1 MIIRRSSQ
9 GENIRM
15 YRNTT
20 PGATRIRTYAD
31 SSTASVSYP
40 SSKTY
45 FVTVNSEV
53 VKSTNSLKVAEEF
66 YTTECKKVYSNTHGR
81 QLVGKH
87 KMINKV
93 CTSKEDY
100 PTSSNNK
107 DEIKAFLDIRSIEY
121 NASDTKNQL
130 LDIVTSL
137 NPYSDLDWQ

>member
-9 GENIRM
+9 GENIRI

-20 PGATRIRTYAD
+20 PGATRIRTYKD

-40 SSKTY
+40 SSKIY
-45 FVTVNSEV
+45 FVTVDSKV

-81 QLVGKH
+81 QLIGKH

-93 CTSKEDY
+93 CTSKDDY
-100 PTSSNNK
+100 PTSSNSK
-107 DEIKAFLDIRSIEY
+107 DEIKAFLDIRIIKY

-130 LDIVTSL
+130 LDIVTNL
-137 NPYSDLDWQ
+137 NPYSELDW

>member
-9 GENIRM
+9 GENIRI

-20 PGATRIRTYAD
+20 PGATRIRTYKD

-40 SSKTY
+40 SSKIY
-45 FVTVNSEV
+45 FVTVDSKV

-93 CTSKEDY
+93 CTAKEDY
-100 PTSSNNK
+100 PTSSNSKN
-107 DEIKAFLDIRSIEY
+107 EIKAFLDIRIIKY
-121 NASDTKNQL
+121 NASDTKNEL
-130 LDIVTSL
+130 LDIVTNL
-137 NPYSDLDWQ
+137 NPYSELDW

>member
-9 GENIRM
+9 GENIRI

-45 FVTVNSEV
+45 FITVNSEV

-93 CTSKEDY
+93 CTSK
-100 PTSSNNK
+100 
-107 DEIKAFLDIRSIEY
+107 DEIKAFLDIRSIDY

-137 NPYSDLDWQ
+137 NPYSELDW

>member
-20 PGATRIRTYAD
+20 PGATRIRTYKD

-40 SSKTY
+40 SSKIY
-45 FVTVNSEV
+45 FVTVDSKV

-81 QLVGKH
+81 QVIGKH

-93 CTSKEDY
+93 CTSKDDY
-100 PTSSNNK
+100 PTSSNSK
-107 DEIKAFLDIRSIEY
+107 DDIKSFLDIRSISY
-121 NASDTKNQL
+121 DASSTKNEL
-130 LDIVTSL
+130 LDIVTIL
-137 NPYSDLDWQ
+137 NPYSELDW

>member
-9 GENIRM
+9 GENIRI

-20 PGATRIRTYAD
+20 PGATRTRTYKD
-31 SSTASVSYP
+31 SSTATVSYP

-93 CTSKEDY
+93 CTSKDDY
-100 PTSSNNK
+100 PTNSNSKN
-107 DEIKAFLDIRSIEY
+107 EIKAFLDIRSIDY

-137 NPYSDLDWQ
+137 NPYSELDW

>member
-9 GENIRM
+9 GENIRI

-20 PGATRIRTYAD
+20 PGATRIRNYKDGT
-31 SSTASVSYP
+31 TASVDYP
-40 SSKTY
+40 SSKVY
-45 FVTVNSEV
+45 FVTVDSEV

-66 YTTECKKVYSNTHGR
+66 YTTECKKVYPNTHGR

-93 CTSKEDY
+93 CTAKDDY
-100 PTSSNNK
+100 PTSSNTK
-107 DEIKAFLDIRSIEY
+107 DDIKSFLDIRSVRY
-121 NASDTKNQL
+121 DSDDTKNKL

-137 NPYSDLDWQ
+137 NPYSELEW

>member
-31 SSTASVSYP
+31 SSTATVEYP
-40 SSKTY
+40 SSKIY
-45 FVTVNSEV
+45 FVTVDSKV
-53 VKSTNSLKVAEEF
+53 VKSTNSFKVAEEF

-81 QLVGKH
+81 QMVGKH

-93 CTSKEDY
+93 CTAKDDY

-107 DEIKAFLDIRSIEY
+107 DDIKSFLDIRSISY
-121 NASDTKNQL
+121 DASSTKNEL
-130 LDIVTSL
+130 LDIVTTL
-137 NPYSDLDWQ
+137 NPYSELDW

>member
-9 GENIRM
+9 GENIRI

-20 PGATRIRTYAD
+20 PGATRIRTYKD

-40 SSKTY
+40 SSKIY
-45 FVTVNSEV
+45 FVTVDSKV

-81 QLVGKH
+81 QLIGKH

-93 CTSKEDY
+93 CTSKDDY
-100 PTSSNNK
+100 PTSSNSK
-107 DEIKAFLDIRSIEY
+107 DEIKAFLDIRIIKY
-121 NASDTKNQL
+121 NASDTKNEL
-130 LDIVTSL
+130 LDIVTNL
-137 NPYSDLDWQ
+137 NPYSELDW

>member
-9 GENIRM
+9 GENIRI

-20 PGATRIRTYAD
+20 PGATRTRTYKD
-31 SSTASVSYP
+31 SSTATVSYP
-40 SSKTY
+40 SSKIY
-45 FVTVNSEV
+45 FVTVDSKV

-93 CTSKEDY
+93 CTSKDDY
-100 PTSSNNK
+100 PTNSNRDRK
-107 DEIKAFLDIRSIEY
+107 S
-121 NASDTKNQL
+121 
-130 LDIVTSL
+130 VV
-137 NPYSDLDWQ
+137 

>member
-9 GENIRM
+9 GENIRI

-20 PGATRIRTYAD
+20 PGATRIRTYKD

-40 SSKTY
+40 SSKIY
-45 FVTVNSEV
+45 FVTVDSKV

-81 QLVGKH
+81 QLIGKH

-93 CTSKEDY
+93 CTSKDDY
-100 PTSSNNK
+100 PTSSNSK
-107 DEIKAFLDIRSIEY
+107 DEIKAFLDIRIIKY
-121 NASDTKNQL
+121 NASDTKTEL
-130 LDIVTSL
+130 LDIVTNL
-137 NPYSDLDWQ
+137 NPYSELDW

>member
-31 SSTASVSYP
+31 SSTATVEYP
-40 SSKTY
+40 SSKIY
-45 FVTVNSEV
+45 FVTVDSKV

-81 QLVGKH
+81 QVIGKH

-93 CTSKEDY
+93 CTSKDDY
-100 PTSSNNK
+100 PTSSNSK
-107 DEIKAFLDIRSIEY
+107 DDIKSFLDIRSISY
-121 NASDTKNQL
+121 DASSTKNEL
-130 LDIVTSL
+130 LDIVTIL
-137 NPYSDLDWQ
+137 NPYSELDW

>member
-9 GENIRM
+9 GENIRI

-20 PGATRIRTYAD
+20 PGATRTRTYKD
-31 SSTASVSYP
+31 SSTATVSYP
-40 SSKTY
+40 SSKIY
-45 FVTVNSEV
+45 FVTVDSKV

-93 CTSKEDY
+93 CTGKDDY
-100 PTSSNNK
+100 PTNSNSK
-107 DEIKAFLDIRSIEY
+107 DEIKAFLDIRSIDY
-121 NASDTKNQL
+121 SASDTKSQL

-137 NPYSDLDWQ
+137 NPYSELDW

>member
-40 SSKTY
+40 SSKIY
-45 FVTVNSEV
+45 FVTVDSKV

-81 QLVGKH
+81 QVIGKH

-93 CTSKEDY
+93 CTSKDDY
-100 PTSSNNK
+100 PTSSNSK
-107 DEIKAFLDIRSIEY
+107 DDIKSFLDIRSISY
-121 NASDTKNQL
+121 DASSTKNEL
-130 LDIVTSL
+130 LDIVTIL
-137 NPYSDLDWQ
+137 NPYSELDW

>member
-31 SSTASVSYP
+31 SSTATVEYP
-40 SSKTY
+40 SSKIY
-45 FVTVNSEV
+45 FVTVDSKV

-66 YTTECKKVYSNTHGR
+66 YTTECKKVYSDTHGR
-81 QLVGKH
+81 QLIGKH

-93 CTSKEDY
+93 CTAKDDY
-100 PTSSNNK
+100 PTSSNTK
-107 DEIKAFLDIRSIEY
+107 DDIKSFLDIRSISY
-121 NASDTKNQL
+121 DSDDTKNEL

-137 NPYSDLDWQ
+137 NPYSGLDW

>member
-9 GENIRM
+9 GENIRI

-20 PGATRIRTYAD
+20 PGATRIRTYKD

-40 SSKTY
+40 SSKIY
-45 FVTVNSEV
+45 FVTVDSKV

-81 QLVGKH
+81 QEVGKH

-93 CTSKEDY
+93 CTSKNDY
-100 PTSSNNK
+100 PTNSNSK
-107 DEIKAFLDIRSIEY
+107 DEIKAFLDIRSIKYESS
-121 NASDTKNQL
+121 NSKNEL
-130 LDIVTSL
+130 LNIVISL
-137 NPYSDLDWQ
+137 NPYSNE

>member
-31 SSTASVSYP
+31 SSTATVEYP
-40 SSKTY
+40 SSKIY
-45 FVTVNSEV
+45 FVTVDSKV

-81 QLVGKH
+81 QMVGKH

-93 CTSKEDY
+93 CTSKDDY
-100 PTSSNNK
+100 PTSSTNK
-107 DEIKAFLDIRSIEY
+107 DDIKSFLDIRSISY
-121 NASDTKNQL
+121 DASSTKNEL
-130 LDIVTSL
+130 LDIVTTL
-137 NPYSDLDWQ
+137 NPYSELDW